1 MSDEENDVFSGSVTS
16 QPQMVNV
23 QTSGPMYMVERSSA
37 PQVIGILV
45 IIYGVLMVVGS
56 LFSGLNLFVPVSED
70 GETLPSWLV
79 IGQMLTGLIVSGAT
93 AYAGYLIFSY
103 KKKGIWISLGAIG
116 VGWVFNSIWTYLST
130 DYALEASS
138 EAAELGGVSELV
150 AGGSAICGL
159 FCAAICGLIVALPL
173 FMANSGIE

>member
-45 IIYGVLMVVGS
+45 IIYGVLMVLAS
-56 LFSGLNLFVPVSED
+56 LLGLLGLGGGPN
-70 GETLPSWLV
+70 GEVLLPAWLV
-79 IGQMLTGLIVSGAT
+79 IGQTLTGVVISGAT
-93 AYAGYLIFSY
+93 AYAGFLMFSY
-103 KKKGIWISLGAIG
+103 KKQGIWIAFGAIG
-116 VGWVFNSIWTYLST
+116 AGWLFNSIWTYLST
-130 DYALEASS
+130 DYMLNASPDS
-138 EAAELGGVSELV
+138 SELGGLSEIM

-159 FCAAICGLIVALPL
+159 FCAAICGLIVAIPL
-173 FMANSGIE
+173 FMANSGME

>member
-56 LFSGLNLFVPVSED
+56 LFSLS
-70 GETLPSWLV
+70 
-79 IGQMLTGLIVSGAT
+79 LIH
-93 AYAGYLIFSY
+93 I
-103 KKKGIWISLGAIG
+103 
-116 VGWVFNSIWTYLST
+116 
-130 DYALEASS
+130 
-138 EAAELGGVSELV
+138 
-150 AGGSAICGL
+150 
-159 FCAAICGLIVALPL
+159 
-173 FMANSGIE
+173 